1 MANVNYNIRNQV
13 IDMSEGRL
21 LPAIDNLY
29 KESLRSILNFLG
41 NTYYIDGN
49 GNREK
54 VRCVYGQPER
64 IASRLNA
71 DNTMILPLI
80 SINEIETQNSDDRR
94 RHGHVIISEKKWD
107 PKTRRATRVVSLAPR
122 PINITYEINI
132 WTKYKADLDMIRS
145 GIFTLFNPDVDLKTQ
160 FSDYSKC
167 FITNERDLGSFVAND
182 TEDRILQ
189 KAITVTL
196 ETYIPTPKFRITN
209 TGRITD
215 INFDVEIDET
225 KPQGSPFVSTPVI
238 VEEVNTLTLSSII
251 VDLTVEGDFDAGDE
265 IVDAGNVSLD
275 LSALDA
281 SLAVGVA
288 DSVSASLTVSG
299 PQTDTG
305 LVLGSVSASL
315 SLEDLDYTAGDDV
328 IRSLDLIEM
337 DTSALALQLN
347 NEAEL
352 QTVSSTFVV
361 NDDVLSVDSN
371 LGVNEVSTTLIS
383 ESLDNG
389 VSVSS
394 TGLDLTLLALEYTT
408 ETGIDLG
415 SVTLVTSAIPAVF
428 ESQVN
433 SSSVELDTSANNLT
447 SDSLLNM
454 SSIGI
459 ALEVEGLFDDTPNPE
474 DSYDIGI
481 NLSSIILV
489 TSANDLQTD
498 YISDYDIELITT
510 SLEDS
515 YDSIL
520 NFNLPL
526 DTSTSPDF

>member
-1 MANVNYNIRNQV
+1 MASVNYNIRNQV
-13 IDMSEGRL
+13 IDMSEGKL

-71 DNTMILPLI
+71 DNTMLLPLI

-315 SLEDLDYTAGDDV
+315 TLEDLDYTAGDDV

-347 NEAEL
+347 N
-352 QTVSSTFVV
+352 
-361 NDDVLSVDSN
+361 
-371 LGVNEVSTTLIS
+371 
-383 ESLDNG
+383 G

-394 TGLDLTLLALEYTT
+394 IGLDLTLLALEYTT
-408 ETGIDLG
+408 ETSIDLG

-498 YISDYDIELITT
+498 YISDYDIESITT